1 MEFVTLF
8 EDLHVLV
15 VIRAVAVLD
24 LLALVALKGGD
35 IELLHLGLD
44 ITWGGRGRE
53 GERERERERR
63 GKSEKITMMQQFT
76 CG

>member
-15 VIRAVAVLD
+15 VVRAVAVLD

-44 ITWGGRGRE
+44 ITWGGRVRE
-53 GERERERERR
+53 GGREREREREREGER
-63 GKSEKITMMQQFT
+63 VKK
-76 CG
+76 

>member
-53 GERERERERR
+53 GERERERERER
-63 GKSEKITMMQQFT
+63 EGERVKK
-76 CG
+76 

>member
-15 VIRAVAVLD
+15 VVRAVAVLD
-24 LLALVALKGGD
+24 LLALVALKSGD

-44 ITWGGRGRE
+44 ITWRGR
-53 GERERERERR
+53 EREREREGERV
-63 GKSEKITMMQQFT
+63 KK
-76 CG
+76 